1 VTVQDGS
8 VRVLGGD
15 AIATESLRFEA
26 ALAEAARLRGDDR
39 RAATLLALEVL
50 SRGEYLPGVRS
61 EWAEERRR
69 RLAELATDARY
80 EAAELAFADGRLEQ
94 ARALVET
101 VLSADRFRETAWR
114 LSMRLLSGLGDEDG
128 VIRAYQECEQALAE
142 IGAAPSPTTR
152 QLLTQLRR

>member
-1 VTVQDGS
+1 MTVQDGS

-39 RAATLLALEVL
+39 RAATLLALEVF

-94 ARALVET
+94 ARGARGDRPG
-101 VLSADRFRETAWR
+101 ADRFRETAWR

-128 VIRAYQECEQALAE
+128 VTGRLSGMRTGPGRDRRRPSRPRASC
-142 IGAAPSPTTR
+142 
-152 QLLTQLRR
+152 